1 MSRITNLCQK
11 WVRRAHPQFEKSNRA
26 EGALRRSVTVAEVQI
41 SSVFDISRTEPNPEV
56 MGYTSGLAC
65 LRCWMEGVQVSNLTS
80 EVRNLMRIA

>member
-1 MSRITNLCQK
+1 MGVCLPTIMLEI
-11 WVRRAHPQFEKSNRA
+11 VPFRA

-41 SSVFDISRTEPNPEV
+41 SSVFDIYRTEESRRIP
-56 MGYTSGLAC
+56 TSGLAC